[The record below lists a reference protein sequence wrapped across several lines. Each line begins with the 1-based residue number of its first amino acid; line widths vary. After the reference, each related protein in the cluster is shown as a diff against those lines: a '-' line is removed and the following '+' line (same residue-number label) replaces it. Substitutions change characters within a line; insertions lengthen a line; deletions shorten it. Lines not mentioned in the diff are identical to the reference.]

1 MPKQLLAAGEEKMKK
16 SLESL
21 NREFS
26 TVRTGKANPAIL
38 NGIQVDYWGI
48 ATPLYQ
54 VASISAPDSQ
64 TITVKPYDKS
74 LVKTIEKAILI
85 ADLGLNPGNDG
96 EMVRIPIPPLNEATR
111 KDLVKTVKKLAEDNK
126 VAIRNIRRD
135 VIDGL
140 KKLEK
145 DSLISEDAL
154 RQYSDETQKLT
165 DKYIAEIDK
174 AAKVKEQSIMS
185 I

>member
-1 MPKQLLAAGEEKMKK
+1 MPKQLLTAGEEKMKK

-21 NREFS
+21 NKEFS
-26 TVRTGKANPAIL
+26 AVRTGKANPAIL
-38 NGIQVDYWGI
+38 NGIQVDYWGV

-74 LVKTIEKAILI
+74 LVKTIEKAILT

-96 EMVRIPIPPLNEATR
+96 DIVRIPIPPLNEATR

-145 DSLISEDAL
+145 DSLISEDSL

-174 AAKVKEQSIMS
+174 LAKDKEQSIMS

>member
-21 NREFS
+21 NKEFS
-26 TVRTGKANPAIL
+26 AVRTGKANPAIL
-38 NGIQVDYWGI
+38 NGIQVDDWGV

-74 LVKTIEKAILI
+74 LVKTIEKAILT
-85 ADLGLNPGNDG
+85 AELGLNPGNDG

-145 DSLISEDAL
+145 DGLISEDSL

-174 AAKVKEQSIMS
+174 ASKEKEQSIMS

>member
-1 MPKQLLAAGEEKMKK
+1 MPKQLLTAGEEKMKK

-21 NREFS
+21 NKEFS
-26 TVRTGKANPAIL
+26 AVRTGKANPAIL
-38 NGIQVDYWGI
+38 NGIQVDYWGV

-74 LVKTIEKAILI
+74 LVKTIEKAILT

-96 EMVRIPIPPLNEATR
+96 DIVRIPIPPLNEATR

-145 DSLISEDAL
+145 DSLISEDSL

-174 AAKVKEQSIMS
+174 LAKEKEQSIMS

>member
-1 MPKQLLAAGEEKMKK
+1 MPKQLLTAGEEKMKK

-21 NREFS
+21 NKEFS
-26 TVRTGKANPAIL
+26 SVRTGKANPAIL
-38 NGIQVDYWGI
+38 NGIQVDYWGV

-74 LVKTIEKAILI
+74 LVKTIEKAILV
-85 ADLGLNPGNDG
+85 ANLGLNPGNDG

-174 AAKVKEQSIMS
+174 AAKDKEQSIMS

>member
-1 MPKQLLAAGEEKMKK
+1 MPKQLLTAGEEKMKK

-21 NREFS
+21 NKEFS

-38 NGIQVDYWGI
+38 NGIQVDYWGV

-74 LVKTIEKAILI
+74 LVKTIEKAILT

-174 AAKVKEQSIMS
+174 LAKEKEQSIMS

>member
-1 MPKQLLAAGEEKMKK
+1 MPKQLLATGEEKMKK

-21 NREFS
+21 NKEFS

-38 NGIQVDYWGI
+38 NGIQVDYWGV

-74 LVKTIEKAILI
+74 LVKTIEKAILT
-85 ADLGLNPGNDG
+85 AELGLNPGSDG
-96 EMVRIPIPPLNEATR
+96 DMVRIPIPPLNEATR

-135 VIDGL
+135 IIDGL

-165 DKYIAEIDK
+165 DKYIAEIEK
-174 AAKVKEQSIMS
+174 TAKEKEQSIMS

>member
-1 MPKQLLAAGEEKMKK
+1 MPKQLLATGEEKMKK

-21 NREFS
+21 NKEFS

-38 NGIQVDYWGI
+38 NGIQVDYWGV

-74 LVKTIEKAILI
+74 LVKTIEKAILT
-85 ADLGLNPGNDG
+85 AELGLNPGSDG
-96 EMVRIPIPPLNEATR
+96 DMVRIPIPPLNEATR

-135 VIDGL
+135 LIDGL

-165 DKYIAEIDK
+165 DKYIAEIEK
-174 AAKVKEQSIMS
+174 TAKDKEQSIMS

>member
-1 MPKQLLAAGEEKMKK
+1 MPKQLLTAGEEKMKK

-21 NREFS
+21 NKEFS
-26 TVRTGKANPAIL
+26 AVRTGKANPAIL
-38 NGIQVDYWGI
+38 NGIQVDYWGV
-48 ATPLYQ
+48 ATPLYH

-74 LVKTIEKAILI
+74 LVKTIEKAILT

-96 EMVRIPIPPLNEATR
+96 DMVRIPIPPLNEATR

-145 DSLISEDAL
+145 DSLISEDSL

-174 AAKVKEQSIMS
+174 LAKDKEQSIMS

>member
-1 MPKQLLAAGEEKMKK
+1 MPKQLLTAGEEKMKK

-21 NREFS
+21 NKEFS

-38 NGIQVDYWGI
+38 NGIQVDYWGV

-174 AAKVKEQSIMS
+174 AAKDKEQSIMS

>member
-1 MPKQLLAAGEEKMKK
+1 MPKQLLTAGEEKMKK

-21 NREFS
+21 NKEFS

-38 NGIQVDYWGI
+38 NGIQVDYWGV

-74 LVKTIEKAILI
+74 LVKTIEKAILT

-174 AAKVKEQSIMS
+174 AAKEKEQSIMS

>member
-38 NGIQVDYWGI
+38 NGIQVDYWGV

>member
-21 NREFS
+21 NKEFS

-38 NGIQVDYWGI
+38 NGIQVDYWGV

>member
-21 NREFS
+21 NKEFS

-38 NGIQVDYWGI
+38 NGIQVDYWGV

-74 LVKTIEKAILI
+74 LVKTIEKAILT

-145 DSLISEDAL
+145 DSLISEDSL

-174 AAKVKEQSIMS
+174 AAKDKEQSIMS

>member
-1 MPKQLLAAGEEKMKK
+1 MPKQLLTAGEEKMKK

-21 NREFS
+21 NKEFS

-38 NGIQVDYWGI
+38 NGIQVDYWGV

-64 TITVKPYDKS
+64 TITVKPYDNS
-74 LVKTIEKAILI
+74 LVKTIENAILT

-145 DSLISEDAL
+145 DSLISEDSL

-174 AAKVKEQSIMS
+174 LAKEKEQSIMS

>member
-1 MPKQLLAAGEEKMKK
+1 MPKQLLTAGEEKMKK

-21 NREFS
+21 NKEFS
-26 TVRTGKANPAIL
+26 AVRTGKANPAIL
-38 NGIQVDYWGI
+38 NGIQVDYWGV

-74 LVKTIEKAILI
+74 LVKTIEKAILT

-145 DSLISEDAL
+145 DSLISEDSL

-174 AAKVKEQSIMS
+174 LAKEKEQSIMS

>member
-1 MPKQLLAAGEEKMKK
+1 MPKQLLTAGEEKMKK

-21 NREFS
+21 NKEFS
-26 TVRTGKANPAIL
+26 AVRTGKANPAIL
-38 NGIQVDYWGI
+38 NGIQVDYWGV

-74 LVKTIEKAILI
+74 LVKTIEKAILT

-96 EMVRIPIPPLNEATR
+96 DMVRIPIPPLNEATR

-145 DSLISEDAL
+145 DSLISEDSL

-174 AAKVKEQSIMS
+174 LAKDKEQSIMS

>member
-1 MPKQLLAAGEEKMKK
+1 MPKQLLASGEAKMKK

-21 NREFS
+21 NKDFQQ
-26 TVRTGKANPAIL
+26 VRTGKANPAIL
-38 NGIQVDYWGI
+38 NGIQVDYWGV

-54 VASISAPDSQ
+54 VASIAAPDSQ

-74 LVKTIEKAILI
+74 LVKAIEKAILT
-85 ADLGLNPGNDG
+85 AELGFNPNNDG

-111 KDLVKTVKKLAEDNK
+111 KDLVKTVKKLAEENK

-135 VIDGL
+135 IIDGL

-154 RQYSDETQKLT
+154 RQYSDEAQKLT

-174 AAKVKEQSIMS
+174 TAKDKEQSIMS

>member
-1 MPKQLLAAGEEKMKK
+1 MPKQLLTAGEEKMKK

-21 NREFS
+21 NKEFS
-26 TVRTGKANPAIL
+26 AVRTGKANPAIL
-38 NGIQVDYWGI
+38 NGIQVDYWGV

-74 LVKTIEKAILI
+74 LVKTIEKAILT

-96 EMVRIPIPPLNEATR
+96 DMVRIPIPPLNEATR

-145 DSLISEDAL
+145 DSLISEDSL

-174 AAKVKEQSIMS
+174 LAKEKEQSIMS

>member
-1 MPKQLLAAGEEKMKK
+1 MPKQLLTAGEEKMKK

-26 TVRTGKANPAIL
+26 AVRTGKANPAIL
-38 NGIQVDYWGI
+38 NGIQVDYWGV

-74 LVKTIEKAILI
+74 LVKTIEKAILT

-96 EMVRIPIPPLNEATR
+96 DIVRIPIPPLNEATR

-145 DSLISEDAL
+145 DSLISEDSL

-174 AAKVKEQSIMS
+174 LAKEKEQSIMS

>member
-1 MPKQLLAAGEEKMKK
+1 MPKQLLAASEEKMKK

-21 NREFS
+21 NKEFS
-26 TVRTGKANPAIL
+26 SVRTGKANPAIL
-38 NGIQVDYWGI
+38 NGIQVDYWGV

-74 LVKTIEKAILI
+74 LVKTIEKAILT
-85 ADLGLNPGNDG
+85 AELGLNPGNDG

-154 RQYSDETQKLT
+154 RQYSDEAQKLT

-174 AAKVKEQSIMS
+174 SAKDKELSIMS